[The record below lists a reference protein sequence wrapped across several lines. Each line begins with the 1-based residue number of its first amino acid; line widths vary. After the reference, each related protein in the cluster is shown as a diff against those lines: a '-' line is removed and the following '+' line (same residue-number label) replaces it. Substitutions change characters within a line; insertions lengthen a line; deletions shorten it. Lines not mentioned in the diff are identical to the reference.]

1 MRRCN
6 IMFVKRNISQSFP
19 TGANH
24 LSVTVTIVWVW
35 KSHACPSPDNRLSY
49 NAGNT
54 LWWNLSWWPCL
65 FMQIILYLWI
75 FKNIIHNTIGSRITP
90 HWAVMANRVVV
101 AQNIRL
107 SLLVMQS
114 DRYARMVLTK
124 SHCNEPKTFAIDI
137 ENSIFVG
144 LFLYRVFPGESCLW
158 QINYVQFFG
167 IVLRVERHTGTILCF
182 SNLWARFCL
191 VSNVTWSLLV
201 EIDCVWGHIPWF
213 LSYVIC
219 FIFQMAPHRQ
229 IVPVGKVWC
238 GPFGVKM
245 NNRWI
250 EQKDN
255 DLYLW

>member
-1 MRRCN
+1 M
-6 IMFVKRNISQSFP
+6 
-19 TGANH
+19 TT
-24 LSVTVTIVWVW
+24 LSIYV
-35 KSHACPSPDNRLSY
+35 DNV
-49 NAGNT
+49 
-54 LWWNLSWWPCL
+54 
-65 FMQIILYLWI
+65 I
-75 FKNIIHNTIGSRITP
+75 FLDFLNKFHNTIGSRITP

-114 DRYARMVLTK
+114 GRYARMVLTK
-124 SHCNEPKTFAIDI
+124 SHCNEPKPFAIDI

-158 QINYVQFFG
+158 QINYVQLGKSATRDRFLELC
-167 IVLRVERHTGTILCF
+167 IEWSVTRVQSCAFRTGEHVF
-182 SNLWARFCL
+182 RL
-191 VSNVTWSLLV
+191 VSNVTWPLLV
-201 EIDCVWGHIPWF
+201 EIDCVGGHIPWF
-213 LSYVIC
+213 PSYIIC

-238 GPFGVKM
+238 GPFGVKV
-245 NNRWI
+245 NNIWI